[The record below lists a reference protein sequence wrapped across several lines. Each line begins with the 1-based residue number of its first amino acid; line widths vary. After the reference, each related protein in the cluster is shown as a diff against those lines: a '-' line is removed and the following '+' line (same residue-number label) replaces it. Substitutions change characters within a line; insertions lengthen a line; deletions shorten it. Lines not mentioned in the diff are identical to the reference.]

1 MSTKKRKTLTRDWSR
16 LYLGTGMFFLIGFL
30 FFGFSSLFFAEEQPI
45 NATPIGKEKRLTNGQ
60 TVMLLDWSHDEERK
74 QMRVRLQFDQPQD
87 YATKLVAR
95 IAYKERPT
103 DEQRVRVVY
112 HQDEHY
118 VFEIEGVPRDFDQL
132 ALRLYVIKPQQS
144 LEKLSATKREDA
156 LVESLYMDQRRVSN
170 KSLPT
175 QQTDDYTQLFLADQ
189 HIQSQRRIKKMKGKQ
204 MEQASLIQQ
213 IEQDIETKQAT
224 LPDLTLDEQVEHED
238 EIFNLKQDKE
248 DTVLQ
253 QEELKKQLIQEEKR
267 QDQLRIKARELKW

>member
-1 MSTKKRKTLTRDWSR
+1 MHPGKRKTLTRDWSR
-16 LYLGTGMFFLIGFL
+16 LYLGTGLFFLIGFL

-45 NATPIGKEKRLTNGQ
+45 NATPIGEEKRLTNGQ
-60 TVMLLDWSHDEERK
+60 NVMLLDWSHDAQRK

-87 YATKLVAR
+87 YATKLVTR

-118 VFEIEGVPRDFDQL
+118 VFEIENVPRDFDQL

-175 QQTDDYTQLFLADQ
+175 QQADDYAQLFLTDE
-189 HIQSQRRIKKMKGKQ
+189 HTQSQKKIETIKH
-204 MEQASLIQQ
+204 EQIEQTSLIQQ
-213 IEQDIETKQAT
+213 IEQDIESKQAT
-224 LPDLTLDEQVEHED
+224 LPDLTLDEAVERED

-248 DTVLQ
+248 EALLRQT
-253 QEELKKQLIQEEKR
+253 ELKKQLSQEEKR